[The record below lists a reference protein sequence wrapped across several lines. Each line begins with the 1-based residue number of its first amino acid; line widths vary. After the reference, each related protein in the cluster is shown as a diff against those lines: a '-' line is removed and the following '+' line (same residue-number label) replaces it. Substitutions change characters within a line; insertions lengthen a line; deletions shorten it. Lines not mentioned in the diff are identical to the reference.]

1 MPLAKD
7 VAAELR
13 KLADC
18 LDKSP
23 NAEIVRSH
31 VSFWH
36 FSDNKDNFLSLAH
49 LLPRPLKKFYEG
61 DDFRLRY
68 EKETIQI
75 LSSISRKQVCTLIAP
90 AKPAV
95 YDCPSILSD
104 AEEAQIGA

>member
-23 NAEIVRSH
+23 EAEIKKPS

-36 FSDNKDNFLSLAH
+36 WDQRDQFISVAPLI
-49 LLPRPLKKFYEG
+49 PRPLKKVYS
-61 DDFRLRY
+61 DDDLRLEHDNDALVVYASIRR
-68 EKETIQI
+68 KAICTII
-75 LSSISRKQVCTLIAP
+75 EP

-95 YDCPSILSD
+95 YDCPRILSD